1 MHLEIIYRDQYL
13 LAVNKPAGLLVHRST
28 LAGDAT
34 EFAMQILRNQVGQHV
49 FPAHRLDRKTS
60 GVLLFSL
67 DKNTDAALQHL
78 FATGKI
84 HKTYLAIVRGF
95 TEKIGRIDHPLKKEN
110 GTFQQAATNYRTLAT
125 AELDFPSHTHIT
137 SRYSLVEVTPETG
150 RMHQIRRHFAHILH
164 PIIGDRP
171 HGCNKQN
178 RLFLEKFNLR
188 EMMLHA
194 SEICFVH
201 PQTNEKIAV
210 AANPGSEFMRIAVIM
225 GWSLKELTESQK

>member
-1 MHLEIIYRDQYL
+1 MELEIIYRDQYL
-13 LAVNKPAGLLVHRST
+13 LAVNKPAGLLVHRSA

-34 EFAMQILRNQVGQHV
+34 EFAVQILRNQVGQHV

-84 HKTYLAIVRGF
+84 HKTYLAIVRGY
-95 TEKIGRIDHPLKKEN
+95 TEKEGRIDYPLKKEN
-110 GTFQQAATNYRTLAT
+110 GTYQQAATNYSTLAT
-125 AELDFPSHTHIT
+125 AELGFPSHTHIS
-137 SRYSLVEVTPETG
+137 SRYSLVKVNPETG

-178 RLFLEKFNLR
+178 RLFLEKFSLR

-194 SEICFVH
+194 SQICFVH
-201 PQTNEKIAV
+201 PQTNEKLSIA
-210 AANPGSEFMRIAVIM
+210 AKPGSEFIRIAGVM
-225 GWSLKELTESQK
+225 GWRSEEQTPFM